1 VNVKS
6 ITAYTVATLT
16 LVGVSCSRL
25 FEDDEKLLAQFTAAT
40 CVPPSLQDS
49 DGRHLWRE
57 RLTTAS
63 GLSVEIRG
71 IDDPTG
77 RIAVYFGPSDRAVA
91 VDPGDFFA
99 PKEVRLDAV
108 REHLLVKSEGASAMG
123 GGSQTRLLRYDLRR
137 RERLP
142 EIKIDDP
149 LALHNCSPR

>member
-1 VNVKS
+1 MNVKGVG
-6 ITAYTVATLT
+6 YTVATLT
-16 LVGVSCSRL
+16 LVAIGCSRL
-25 FEDDEKLLAQFTAAT
+25 ADDAGVLAQFTAAT
-40 CVPPSLQDS
+40 CVPPSQQDS
-49 DGRHLWRE
+49 DGRRLWRE

-63 GLSVEIRG
+63 GLTVEIRG

-77 RIAVYFGPSDRAVA
+77 KIAVYFEPSDRVVA

-123 GGSQTRLLRYDLRR
+123 GGSQTRLLRYDMRK

-142 EIKIDDP
+142 DIKIGDP
-149 LALHNCSPR
+149 QALHNCSPR